1 MPHVFDVK
9 KAFLKWLELLLK
21 SAATECWFTHSDTLS
36 HLLLYLD
43 FIWHLIFIMQFI
55 KLSIQ
60 LLSNHVKIYFVK
72 LTKYVHKQLFTF
84 MDFWV
89 VLCLAKA
96 IIILH
101 KYKKLLLHTK
111 VMINKVNTMTTNL
124 RFRGQ
129 KPRIA
134 CTNLI
139 HL

>member
-1 MPHVFDVK
+1 
-9 KAFLKWLELLLK
+9 
-21 SAATECWFTHSDTLS
+21 
-36 HLLLYLD
+36 
-43 FIWHLIFIMQFI
+43 MQFI

-111 VMINKVNTMTTNL
+111 VMTQIVKYGNFPPENAFNL
-124 RFRGQ
+124 HFLNRVLSMKLDRGYD
-129 KPRIA
+129 RVI
-134 CTNLI
+134 
-139 HL
+139 